1 MEVVSEMPSN
11 NNEIKSP
18 KSKTSK
24 AKGKGKGASKK
35 SVPICKNT
43 FVAQMGTALVFKRVV
58 EAMKELVDSISF
70 DIQEEGIFVQAMDS
84 SHVALV
90 GMYFA
95 NEDFEDYYIDQPRC
109 IGINL
114 VNLSKLLKNVN
125 NADALTLIMKA
136 GNDDKIFLECTS
148 KTRKVSMDFYLIE
161 IDQEALSIPEFP
173 ETNVITMKSANFSKL
188 ISDFGVIS
196 DTIMIKIDG
205 SSVNFK
211 SSGEIGSVDI
221 SIDSATTDAG
231 DGDDETNL
239 KIKGDGNNVS
249 QEFATK
255 YISNFTKGSSL
266 NDNVVITINQD
277 MPINITYK
285 FHRSSY
291 IEYFLA
297 PKIDDDNNE
306 NQGASN

>member
-1 MEVVSEMPSN
+1 MEVVSETTPVHE
-11 NNEIKSP
+11 NETKIS
-18 KSKTSK
+18 KSKS
-24 AKGKGKGASKK
+24 KGKSASKK
-35 SVPICKNT
+35 SVPICKNS
-43 FVAQMGTALVFKRVV
+43 FIAQMGTALVFKRVV

-90 GMYFA
+90 GLYFA
-95 NEDFEDYYIDQPRC
+95 NEDFEDYYIDRPKC

-114 VNLSKLLKNVN
+114 VNMSKLLKNVN

-148 KTRKVSMDFYLIE
+148 KTRKVSMDFHLIE

-173 ETNVITMKSANFSKL
+173 ETNVITMKSAHFSKL
-188 ISDFGVIS
+188 ISDFGNIS
-196 DTIMIKIDG
+196 DTITINMTKTG
-205 SSVNFK
+205 VNFK

-221 SIDSATTDAG
+221 SMDSATTDAG
-231 DGDDETNL
+231 DGGDETNL
-239 KIKGDGNNVS
+239 KIKGDGNNIT

-255 YISNFTKGSSL
+255 YIYNFTKGSSL
-266 NDNVVITINQD
+266 NENVAITINQD

-291 IEYFLA
+291 LEYFLA
-297 PKIDDDNNE
+297 PKIDENNNE
-306 NQGASN
+306 NQGAASN